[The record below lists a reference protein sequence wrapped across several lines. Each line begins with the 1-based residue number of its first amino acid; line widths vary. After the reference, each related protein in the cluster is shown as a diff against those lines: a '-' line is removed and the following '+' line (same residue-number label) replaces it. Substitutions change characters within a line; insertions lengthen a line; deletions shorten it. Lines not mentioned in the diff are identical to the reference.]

1 MKKWQKVRAY
11 LAQRLALNITW
22 KLLEKKTKITHVA
35 RFPNIVAA
43 LFIFD
48 NLLKVLKKKKRRR
61 KVLLNEIIYKTIYIA
76 IKLLSLFKKKKKK
89 ILELNWIMNRLKK
102 RKSYRIFF
110 IRNEKSGNYIWFSF
124 TTAKRHAARF
134 SRADVARWTIE
145 VIVAIPVFR
154 ALDAA
159 TL

>member
-48 NLLKVLKKKKRRR
+48 NLLKVLKKKKR
-61 KVLLNEIIYKTIYIA
+61 E
-76 IKLLSLFKKKKKK
+76 KKKS
-89 ILELNWIMNRLKK
+89 ITK
-102 RKSYRIFF
+102 RDNLQDNLYC
-110 IRNEKSGNYIWFSF
+110 N
-124 TTAKRHAARF
+124 
-134 SRADVARWTIE
+134 
-145 VIVAIPVFR
+145 
-154 ALDAA
+154 
-159 TL
+159 